1 MSFCTGIGNRVRR
14 LRRLTIVYRD
24 RRALAEDIILFRIA
38 STVSCVAIT
47 FAVWP
52 AANDAMTA
60 FFRCPVAQCHTHRIH
75 TWGNVLLFNSNWIFV
90 ETSQLVGGNLGG
102 ELPLPVN
109 TGANRRRREAP
120 RSSSYPERNLCRHR
134 LNHYPSVFHW
144 RCLSLL
150 LECRLLR
157 LAPTNSLAFLIENS
171 GGQ

>member
-60 FFRCPVAQCHTHRIH
+60 FFGV
-75 TWGNVLLFNSNWIFV
+75 
-90 ETSQLVGGNLGG
+90 QLPNAILTVSTLGVMFYYST
-102 ELPLPVN
+102 L
-109 TGANRRRREAP
+109 TGFLWKPAN
-120 RSSSYPERNLCRHR
+120 
-134 LNHYPSVFHW
+134 
-144 RCLSLL
+144 
-150 LECRLLR
+150 
-157 LAPTNSLAFLIENS
+157 
-171 GGQ
+171 